1 MATQQKVD
9 TSRWVVI
16 YPAYI
21 DGELTIAQGRKVSK
35 EIAVKQPNVFD
46 LKKAC
51 ETLKVNFALEKQ
63 RYSRQQ
69 WVMGRVRIQL
79 KDENGVGIT
88 PFKNRITLIRAVAES
103 VKSARE
109 EAAKAQPTKKVGKK

>member
-9 TSRWVVI
+9 TSRWIVI

-21 DGELTIAQGRKVSK
+21 DSELTIAQGRKVSK
-35 EIAVKQPNVFD
+35 EVSVKQPNVFD

-51 ETLKVNFALEKQ
+51 ETLKVNFVLEKQ

-79 KDENGVGIT
+79 KDENGVNIT
-88 PFKNRITLIRAVAES
+88 SFKNRITLIRAVAES
-103 VKSARE
+103 VKNARE
-109 EAAKAQPTKKVGKK
+109 EAAKAQPAKKVGKK